1 MPTSDTKNEVGSRAS
16 VPLLPKAKISFLQAT
31 YGAPPMEWQDIGA
44 EIPAGA
50 EKEVQSKARQE
61 GEATRKQLREYLH
74 SVLTTPNLV
83 VLAGSGAS
91 LGKVGGPSMRQLWEK
106 ASELPK
112 FKEIL
117 TVVKQPHKDEWIEN
131 LLSRCKTAKQFLDDS
146 VAAKVKC
153 FLDASEEMIW
163 ETCSGF
169 IEAADLE
176 AHKTFLRRMARRRL
190 RAPRL
195 KLFTTNYDLCFETAG
210 GELGITMIDGFS
222 FSQPQ
227 RFDPRFFNYDV
238 VRRAKHTD
246 DSHDFVEGVIQIL
259 KLHGSVD
266 WHYTPKGIIQMMEK
280 PTNPCLIY
288 PVSTKYELSYSQ
300 PHLELMSQFQSVL
313 REPNTCLVTIGFGFS
328 DNHLSAS
335 IMAAVES
342 NPSLKLLAVDSAAE
356 SKSEDITSIYSKLR
370 QKIAIGEAD
379 IELLNAEFAQ
389 FAELIP
395 QLRALSPAEQ
405 IEHSVSQIAR
415 ESWPC

>member
-1 MPTSDTKNEVGSRAS
+1 MPTSDTKNEAGSRAS
-16 VPLLPKAKISFLQAT
+16 VPQLPEAKISFLQAT
-31 YGAPPMEWQDIGA
+31 HGTPPMEWQDIGA
-44 EIPAGA
+44 EIPAVA
-50 EKEVQSKARQE
+50 EEEAQSKARQE

-91 LGKVGGPSMRQLWEK
+91 LGKVGGASMQQLWEE
-106 ASELPK
+106 ASKLPD

-117 TVVKQPHKDEWIEN
+117 TAVKQPPEDEWIEN
-131 LLSRCKTAKQFLDDS
+131 LLSRCKTAEQFFDDP
-146 VAAKVKC
+146 VAAKIKC
-153 FLDASEEMIW
+153 FLKASEEMIW
-163 ETCSGF
+163 ETCSNF
-169 IEAADLE
+169 IRDADLE

-222 FSQPQ
+222 FSQPR

-259 KLHGSVD
+259 KLHGSVN
-266 WHYTPKGIIQMMEK
+266 WGYTPEGIIQIEEPK
-280 PTNPCLIY
+280 NPCLIY
-288 PVSTKYELSYSQ
+288 PAITKYELSYSQ
-300 PHLELMSQFQSVL
+300 PHFELMSQFQSVL
-313 REPNTCLVTIGFGFS
+313 REPNTCLVTIGFGFN
-328 DNHLSAS
+328 DNHLSAP

-342 NPSLKLLAVDSAAE
+342 NPSLKLLAVDSAAK
-356 SKSEDITSIYSKLR
+356 SKSKNTTSTYFKLR
-370 QKIAIGEAD
+370 QKIAIGETD
-379 IELLNAEFAQ
+379 IGLLNAEFAQ

-405 IEHSVSQIAR
+405 IERSVSQIAR
-415 ESWPC
+415 ES